1 METGPGESPFRRAQ
15 PAPLVERALPIARD
29 LRGYGA
35 GAARSDVLAG
45 LTVAALAIPS
55 GMAYAQ
61 LAGLTPVIGLYALLL
76 PVVAYALLGSSRQVA
91 VGPEGTLAALVAAA
105 LIGVA
110 APATGGAAQAAAAI
124 SVMVGAFFFITR
136 LARLEWIAEYLS
148 RPVLVGYLHGVAVVL
163 IVGQLGK
170 LLGIPL
176 HATDPIGQLGDVL
189 DGLGD
194 VSGNTALVSLAAL
207 TILFGARAGAPK
219 VPAALVIVVGGIAAS
234 ELLDLVQH
242 GVATVGAVPAGL
254 PTPSLPR
261 PEDWLV
267 LAPAAAG
274 IFLVDFADEVLTARS
289 YAARRGDRVD
299 VGQELVAMGV
309 ANVAAGVTRGM
320 PIGASG
326 SRSAVNEGM
335 GAVSQVSGLVAAVAV
350 ALVLLVLT
358 GPIADLPTAILG
370 AAIVAAAVG
379 LIEPAAWRRLWATD
393 RVETAIAAVTAAG
406 VVLTGVLQAV
416 VFAVGLSIVDVVRR
430 SAHPHDAVLG
440 WDPEL
445 GRYADVAERPDAI
458 RAPGVVVYRL
468 DDRLFYANT
477 SYVTARVLEAV
488 RGAPGPEPVRT
499 LVFDAGAVSHVDA
512 AALGGLDELIEL
524 LARRDVALVL
534 ARVKG
539 PLADTLRAAGIVER
553 LGGERALAPTVRAA
567 VEAAAGERSPAPGGP
582 ASPGRA

>member
-1 METGPGESPFRRAQ
+1 MEPFRRAP
-15 PAPLVERALPIARD
+15 PAPRLERTLPIARD
-29 LRGYGA
+29 LRRYRGGGA
-35 GAARSDVLAG
+35 RNDVLAG

-76 PVVAYALLGSSRQVA
+76 PVVGYALLGSSRQVA

-105 LIGVA
+105 LVGIAAPGSEEAAQVA
-110 APATGGAAQAAAAI
+110 AALALL
-124 SVMVGAFFFITR
+124 VGACFLIAR

-163 IVGQLGK
+163 IIGQLGK
-170 LLGIPL
+170 LLGISVP
-176 HATDPIGQLGDVL
+176 ATDPIGQLGDVL
-189 DGLGD
+189 GSLGD
-194 VSGNTALVSLAAL
+194 ISGTTALVSLIAL
-207 TILFGARAGAPK
+207 VILFGGRILAPK
-219 VPAALVIVVGGIAAS
+219 LPAALVIVIGGIACS
-234 ELLDLVQH
+234 ELLGLADH

-267 LAPAAAG
+267 LLPAAAG

-289 YAARRGDRVD
+289 YAARRGDHID
-299 VGQELVAMGV
+299 VGQELVAMAV
-309 ANVAAGVTRGM
+309 ANAAAGVTRGM

-335 GAVSQVSGLVAAVAV
+335 GAVSQVSGLVAAAAV
-350 ALVLLVLT
+350 AIVLLVLT

-379 LIEPAAWRRLWATD
+379 LVEPDAWRRLWATD
-393 RVETAIAAVTAAG
+393 RVETAIAAVTTAG

-430 SAHPHDAVLG
+430 SARPRDAVLG
-440 WDPEL
+440 WDEEL
-445 GRYADVAERPDAI
+445 GRYADVAERPDAVV
-458 RAPGVVVYRL
+458 APGVVVYRL
-468 DDRLFYANT
+468 DDRLFYANV

-488 RGAPGPEPVRT
+488 RGAPTPPPVRWV
-499 LVFDAGAVSHVDA
+499 VFDMGAVSHVDA
-512 AALGGLDELIEL
+512 AALGGLEELIEL
-524 LARRDVALVL
+524 LARRDVGLVL
-534 ARVKG
+534 ARVKVA
-539 PLADTLRAAGIVER
+539 LEERLRAVGIVDR
-553 LGGERALAPTVRAA
+553 LGPRGVQPTIRAA
-567 VEAAAGERSPAPGGP
+567 VDAVAEASSPAPGDSP
-582 ASPGRA
+582 SPGGA

>member
-1 METGPGESPFRRAQ
+1 MEPFRRAQ
-15 PAPLVERALPIARD
+15 PAPRLERMLPIARD
-29 LRGYGA
+29 LRRYRGGGA
-35 GAARSDVLAG
+35 RNDVLAG

-76 PVVAYALLGSSRQVA
+76 PVVGYALLGSSRQVA

-105 LIGVA
+105 LVGIAAPGTAEAGQVA
-110 APATGGAAQAAAAI
+110 AALAL
-124 SVMVGAFFFITR
+124 MVGACFLIAR

-170 LLGIPL
+170 LLGISL

-189 DGLGD
+189 KGLGD
-194 VSGNTALVSLAAL
+194 VSGNTAIVSLVAL
-207 TILFGARAGAPK
+207 AILFGGRIFVPK
-219 VPAALVIVVGGIAAS
+219 MPAALVIVVGGIACS
-234 ELLDLVQH
+234 ELLDLAQH

-267 LAPAAAG
+267 LVPAAAG

-289 YAARRGDRVD
+289 YAARRGDHID
-299 VGQELVAMGV
+299 VGQELVAMAV
-309 ANVAAGVTRGM
+309 ANATAGVTRGM

-350 ALVLLVLT
+350 AMVLLVLT

-379 LIEPAAWRRLWATD
+379 LVEPAAWRRLWATD
-393 RVETAIAAVTAAG
+393 HVETAIAAVTTAG

-416 VFAVGLSIVDVVRR
+416 IFAVGLSIVDVVRR
-430 SAHPHDAVLG
+430 SARPRDAVLG
-440 WDPEL
+440 WDERL
-445 GRYADVAERPDAI
+445 GRYADVLERPDAVTT
-458 RAPGVVVYRL
+458 PGVVVYRL
-468 DDRLFYANT
+468 DDRLFYANV

-488 RGAPGPEPVRT
+488 RGASTPPPVRWV
-499 LVFDAGAVSHVDA
+499 VFDMGAVSHVDA
-512 AALGGLDELIEL
+512 AALGGLEELIEML
-524 LARRDVALVL
+524 KRRDVGLVL
-534 ARVKG
+534 ARVKQ
-539 PLADTLRAAGIVER
+539 PLEERLRAAGIVDR
-553 LGGERALAPTVRAA
+553 LGAGGVRPTVRAA
-567 VEAAAGERSPAPGGP
+567 VDAVAEGSSPAPGDS
-582 ASPGRA
+582 ASPRRE